1 MIKRLI
7 ANWRR
12 RKSVPTALTGV
23 VQPSPAIE
31 KVVRDLNELARKN
44 GWALSDTIETTGDCA
59 CGDKKPAAKKPAA
72 KKPAAKR
79 TDATAT
85 PAKKPA
91 ARKKKS

>member
-12 RKSVPTALTGV
+12 RKSAPTALTGV

-44 GWALSDTIETTGDCA
+44 GWALSDTIETTGCCGGDCA
-59 CGDKKPAAKKPAA
+59 CGDKKPAAKKPTT
-72 KKPAAKR
+72 KR